1 MDIILALDLGKFKT
15 VGCRITSDTSERER
29 FYTVRSLPDQIAR
42 LLHAV
47 KPTLLVLEACSL
59 SGWIVDM
66 AREWKIAYVVAH
78 PGEDAWQWNKVKRK
92 TDRDDALK
100 LAKLAR
106 SGELNSV
113 HIPNAKHRQFQ
124 RLVRHRKRIQS
135 YLNRV
140 QNAIRELIMHEGV
153 VFENIPKPLN
163 KQFVEQRLSG
173 ACQPLAQCRPENLW
187 RGILQNHVDMF
198 KALHLQL
205 VEVERC
211 LAEITANDE
220 RVQLVQTIP
229 GVGPVGAQ
237 TIVAHLDD
245 AARFKSP
252 GQVSAYAGLV
262 PKKWQSGN
270 TDRQN
275 KISKRGPRLLRAT
288 LVEVAWISIRYNES
302 FKSFFERVR
311 GGSKARKKQAC
322 VALARKILVIAWT
335 MLKNNEP
342 WREPAKPGS
351 EAPSPGQ
358 MCPTSS

>member
-1 MDIILALDLGKFKT
+1 METILALDVGKFKT
-15 VGCRITSDTSERER
+15 VGCRITSDVTERER
-29 FYTVRSLPDQIAR
+29 FYTVRSIPDQIGR
-42 LLHAV
+42 LLRAV
-47 KPTLLVLEACSL
+47 NPTLLVLEACTL
-59 SGWIVDM
+59 SGWIVDL
-66 AREWKIAYVVAH
+66 ARDLNIPYLVAH

-113 HIPNAKHRQFQ
+113 HIPDAKHRQFQ

-140 QNAIRELIMHEGV
+140 QNAIRELLMHEGI

-163 KQFVEQRLSG
+163 KKFVEQRLG
-173 ACQPLAQCRPENLW
+173 GECVPLAQCRPEQLW
-187 RGILQNHVDMF
+187 RGILHSHAEMF
-198 KALHLQL
+198 KALDLQL
-205 VEVERC
+205 AEVDKK

-245 AARFKSP
+245 ATRFKTP

-270 TDRQN
+270 TDRRN

-288 LVEVAWISIRYNES
+288 LVEVAWISMRYNES
-302 FKSFFERVR
+302 FKAFFERVR

-335 MLKNNEP
+335 MLRNNEP
-342 WREPAKPGS
+342 WREPAKHCS
-351 EAPSPGQ
+351 ETPSPAQ
-358 MCPTSS
+358 ICPTSS